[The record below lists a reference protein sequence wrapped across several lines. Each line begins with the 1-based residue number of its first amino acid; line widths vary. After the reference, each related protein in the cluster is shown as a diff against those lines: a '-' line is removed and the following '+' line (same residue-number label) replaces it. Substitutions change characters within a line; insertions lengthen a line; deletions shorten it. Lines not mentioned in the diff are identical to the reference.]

1 MTHTETARTVILRI
15 VLENSFNHA
24 MRKAI
29 NQIRGAKE
37 LDARGLKD
45 MEKEGYKYVQVK
57 GLTTD
62 KYYDYLGPRYLLLVP
77 LKELPTDPRDKDIY
91 EPIPSLL
98 LEQWAK
104 ESDDHFKIVIVY
116 PR

>member
-1 MTHTETARTVILRI
+1 MMHMERAKAVILRI
-15 VLENSFNHA
+15 VLENSFNYA

-29 NQIRGAKE
+29 NEIRGAKA
-37 LDARGLKD
+37 LDARALRD
-45 MEKEGYKYVQVK
+45 MENKGYKFVQVK

-77 LKELPTDPRDKDIY
+77 LKELPTDPREKDIY